1 MKLQRIELLH
11 MTEKFKVL
19 ENERTGDR
27 QIIENQQKIINEY
40 LSTTVVAEE
49 VIET

>member
-11 MTEKFKVL
+11 LTEKFKVL
-19 ENERTGDR
+19 EHERTGDR